1 MKAKVAFLAKVDREK
16 RNQERQRQQFMT
28 PDELKRAVEEQNQ
41 QLKLQK
47 VLRHCLLVILFLY
60 CLSPHYKSLLYY
72 CLFLF

>member
-1 MKAKVAFLAKVDREK
+1 MKAKVAFLAKADREK

-47 VLRHCLLVILFLY
+47 VLWHC
-60 CLSPHYKSLLYY
+60 
-72 CLFLF
+72 